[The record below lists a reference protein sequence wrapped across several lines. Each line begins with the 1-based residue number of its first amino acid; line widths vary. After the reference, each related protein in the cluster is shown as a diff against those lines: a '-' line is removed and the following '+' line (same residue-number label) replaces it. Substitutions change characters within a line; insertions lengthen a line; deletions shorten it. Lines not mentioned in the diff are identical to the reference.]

1 MEGVGEEMEGVGEE
15 IEGVGVGVAER
26 VCVGCL
32 LPIVGVAVEHGAAT
46 DSCGEGALQWGL
58 LFNEVVLTP
67 AAVGSM
73 VVVVEGEG

>member
-1 MEGVGEEMEGVGEE
+1 MEGAGEEMGGVGA
-15 IEGVGVGVAER
+15 GVAER

-46 DSCGEGALQWGL
+46 EDSCGEGALQCGL
-58 LFNEVVLTP
+58 LFREVVLTP

-73 VVVVEGEG
+73 VVVAEGEG